1 MTPLPT
7 QSTLRSSG
15 PFGVA
20 VARRAAAMRAM
31 LVHFPLPAMLWCA
44 LLIVAAVFGEAL
56 APYKASTADFSAI
69 LAPPAWMEGGSLAH
83 VFGTD
88 QLGRDI
94 LSRLIVGARISLL
107 TSGVAIFV
115 SGVVGVLL
123 GTMAGYAGGWTSAI
137 IMRVTDAFLS
147 LPFMLMAL
155 ALVAATGSGL
165 ANIIIVMILTNWA
178 RYARLVHSEVLSIRT
193 RDFVTLAR
201 VAGVKPHIIAARHVL
216 PNALNSIAVLA
227 VLDVG
232 RAIMLESSL
241 SFLGLGIQPPEIS
254 WGLMLADGKTY
265 IEAAWWVTAIPG
277 MAIVLAVISFNAV
290 GEALKAY
297 LDPRGHLS
305 RGFL

>member
-1 MTPLPT
+1 
-7 QSTLRSSG
+7 
-15 PFGVA
+15 
-20 VARRAAAMRAM
+20 
-31 LVHFPLPAMLWCA
+31 
-44 LLIVAAVFGEAL
+44 
-56 APYKASTADFSAI
+56 
-69 LAPPAWMEGGSLAH
+69 
-83 VFGTD
+83 
-88 QLGRDI
+88 
-94 LSRLIVGARISLL
+94 
-107 TSGVAIFV
+107 
-115 SGVVGVLL
+115 
-123 GTMAGYAGGWTSAI
+123 
-137 IMRVTDAFLS
+137 
-147 LPFMLMAL
+147 
-155 ALVAATGSGL
+155 
-165 ANIIIVMILTNWA
+165 
-178 RYARLVHSEVLSIRT
+178 VLSIRT